1 MTGTGK
7 GFALVLLGALVALP
21 VSAAVLLTGYGSAS
35 SENAARAA
43 AREDLAYRLQRAVA
57 RRVTGRSFQE
67 GREFP
72 LIGIDMVSAGARG
85 GAQRYEARLTDA
97 SLGAYERVA
106 ADLAGRL
113 GKVDP
118 ARISPEHAGEWLAW
132 LDQYRRVAAVA
143 QLFSRPVPEIA
154 LDETALSRAAVKNLL
169 PVAGAGDVAKGVKA
183 AWSRSSLAAA
193 RIVAPVR
200 AENSEVTALSGRI
213 ADALRGELG
222 AQAPGRDGRTV
233 LDGSY
238 ESVDG
243 KILLRLFLLDA
254 SFNTERALA
263 FVLPAAEPR
272 SRALPRLAETLSRG
286 LVRIDSL
293 DDPSAGAGGGAM
305 GVDVKTERGKRG
317 LYYRPGD
324 EDQLYVKLDR
334 PGYYYVVGH
343 VDKPDSRFSYLM
355 EIGERGAANR
365 FVRSVG
371 AEQANQWLP
380 VGKFT
385 IEPPLGLEA
394 VQVFAASADPGRA
407 LPPARF
413 DPARNLYVIGGD
425 PAEAAKR
432 SRGLVLVNMGGSANG
447 APKAGA
453 AAVGEAVLQFST
465 LP

>member
-1 MTGTGK
+1 
-7 GFALVLLGALVALP
+7 
-21 VSAAVLLTGYGSAS
+21 VLLTGYGSAP
-35 SENAARAA
+35 SEATARAA

-57 RRVTGRSFQE
+57 RRVTARSFQE

-72 LIGIDMVSAGARG
+72 LIGIDVVSAGARG

-97 SLGAYERVA
+97 SLGAYERAA

-113 GKVDP
+113 RRVDP
-118 ARISPEHAGEWLAW
+118 AKISPERAGEWLAW

-154 LDETALSRAAVKNLL
+154 LDETALARAAVKNLP
-169 PVAGAGDVAKGVKA
+169 PVTGAGDVAKGVKA

-222 AQAPGRDGRTV
+222 AQAPGRDGRT

-293 DDPSAGAGGGAM
+293 DEPSAGAGGGAM

-432 SRGLVLVNMGGSANG
+432 SRGLVLVNMGGSADG